1 MEISRDFKE
10 LLELLNANK
19 VEYLIVGAYAMAF
32 YGAPRFTGD
41 LDIFVRPDRENARRI
56 LQTLS
61 EFGFGSLQLTE
72 ADFSQADNVIQLG
85 YPPIR
90 IDLLTTL
97 TGLTWEQIN
106 SGKTIGDLGGLQ
118 VFYIGKKELIQNKRA
133 VGRKKDLADI
143 ETLEGK

>member
-97 TGLTWEQIN
+97 TGLTWEQVN
-106 SGKTIGDLGGLQ
+106 SGKTAGQFGGVR
-118 VFYIGKKELIQNKRA
+118 VFYIGKNELIQNKRA

-143 ETLEGK
+143 ETLEEK